1 VKRIAPPIPESD
13 QPLADPLQQL
23 IRARD
28 KLATVSDA
36 EAIAQFLDI
45 SILAKKFKDHAY
57 GAEKKIEIL
66 LKITEEG
73 SSSEKMK
80 AIKMLDEIW
89 NSALVRRGM
98 VPSTPTPALPP
109 LPGAMDPLG
118 LPQPVCRVE
127 AVEMTSQ
134 RVRMVLGNVPEEPPD
149 HTAPQPRVL
158 PETNHVQES
167 DQDDDYFPDNR
178 DESCNIAR
186 APSGEFGRGK

>member
-1 VKRIAPPIPESD
+1 MRKAPQSILPESD

-23 IRARD
+23 IRERD

-66 LKITEEG
+66 LEITEEG
-73 SSSEKMK
+73 SPSEKMK

-98 VPSTPTPALPP
+98 VPSAPAQALP
-109 LPGAMDPLG
+109 PGAMDPLG
-118 LPQPVCRVE
+118 LPQPVRRVE

-167 DQDDDYFPDNR
+167 DQDDEYFPDNR

-186 APSGEFGRGK
+186 TPSGELGRGK